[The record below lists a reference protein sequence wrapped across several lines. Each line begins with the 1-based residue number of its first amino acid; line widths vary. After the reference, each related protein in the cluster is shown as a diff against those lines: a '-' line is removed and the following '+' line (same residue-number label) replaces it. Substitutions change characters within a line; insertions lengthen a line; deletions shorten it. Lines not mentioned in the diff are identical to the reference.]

1 MLTSKNFSKGDQ
13 IMKTWY
19 DVIKKGEVVNQ
30 SDELKEAI
38 KIAKKVDAEYVMK
51 VIEFEP
57 IQIVWEKE

>member
-1 MLTSKNFSKGDQ
+1 
-13 IMKTWY
+13 MKTWY

-38 KIAKKVDAEYVMK
+38 KIAKEIDAEYVMK